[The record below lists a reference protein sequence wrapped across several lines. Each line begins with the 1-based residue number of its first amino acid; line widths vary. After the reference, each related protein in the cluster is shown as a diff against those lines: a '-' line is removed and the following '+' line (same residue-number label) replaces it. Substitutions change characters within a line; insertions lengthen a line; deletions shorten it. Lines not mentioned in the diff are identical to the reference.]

1 MRPLPLLLALALT
14 ACISG
19 FPPARPAPRPVFDP
33 IAFFAGETRGE
44 GRLSIVFR
52 SASRFTVHGSGRIAP
67 DGSLILD
74 QRIDRPGRPPQR
86 RQWRI
91 ARIGPEL
98 YAASLSSADGPVSAA
113 VDGNLLRLDFR
124 EKGLAVHQEIVLD
137 ADGRSARNRMTLSK
151 LGIPIAAVEETILR
165 LEPAR

>member
-14 ACISG
+14 ACVPG

-33 IAFFAGETRGE
+33 IAFFSGQTRGE

-52 SASRFTVHGSGRIAP
+52 SPSRFAVDGSGRIAP
-67 DGSLILD
+67 DGSVILD
-74 QRIDRPGRPPQR
+74 QRIHRLGRTPQR

-91 ARIGPEL
+91 ARIGPGR